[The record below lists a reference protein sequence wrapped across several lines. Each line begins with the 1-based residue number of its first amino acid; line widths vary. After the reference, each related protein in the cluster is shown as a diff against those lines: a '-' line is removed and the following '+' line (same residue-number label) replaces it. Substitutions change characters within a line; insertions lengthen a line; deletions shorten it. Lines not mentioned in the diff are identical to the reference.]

1 MFGSVGGVFGGT
13 DGTGGIGEIG
23 EPIVHVFAC
32 SARFASWEAL
42 QTFLAPSY
50 TDDGDVVP
58 SPFFLETGLTQ
69 YEPAC
74 IESAMLASPA
84 PLARLLQGASY
95 ADGDGSWLAQASLD
109 ADAQGL
115 LADTGV
121 CVFAPNRLA
130 HPGRSSLRH
139 VGSYTYSID

>member
-1 MFGSVGGVFGGT
+1 MPDSVHGVH
-13 DGTGGIGEIG
+13 DVAAV
-23 EPIVHVFAC
+23 PIVHVFAC

-42 QTFLAPSY
+42 QAYLSPSY
-50 TDDGDVVP
+50 TDDGDALP
-58 SPFFLETGLTQ
+58 SPFWLETGLTH

-74 IESAMLASPA
+74 IESALMGSPV

-95 ADGDGSWLAQASLD
+95 GDGSWLAQASAD

-121 CVFAPNRLA
+121 CVFAPNQLA
-130 HPGRSSLRH
+130 YPQRSSLHH
-139 VGSYTYSID
+139 VGSYAYTIG